1 MVGMNIIA
9 GNWDMTQIWNGLNG
23 RKHIYMQQWPT
34 MTALTAPLTGHRL
47 QNPKR
52 TSKSFGNI
60 CKYED
65 NLDGVWR
72 DAHLHPLMSVWY
84 AKFRCQIVDDPL
96 YWGRGKFLENPR
108 ARINRKRPLRGRKI
122 HGWIRHDEPSSFLV
136 LDSIKSGFSDL
147 QDPDRIRSPQ
157 SSFSAKTRSVA
168 GSSLC
173 PTPVLDLDLDL
184 VDRTRPIFFNG
195 KMR

>member
-1 MVGMNIIA
+1 MVLVGMNIIA

-34 MTALTAPLTGHRL
+34 MPALTAPLTGHRL

-60 CKYED
+60 CKIED

-84 AKFRCQIVDDPL
+84 AKFTCQIVDDPL

-108 ARINRKRPLRGRKI
+108 ARINRKRPLRGRKPVSCWRLEKVVDQNNSSQN
-122 HGWIRHDEPSSFLV
+122 GRFWDELFWS
-136 LDSIKSGFSDL
+136 
-147 QDPDRIRSPQ
+147 
-157 SSFSAKTRSVA
+157 T
-168 GSSLC
+168 
-173 PTPVLDLDLDL
+173 T
-184 VDRTRPIFFNG
+184 FNG
-195 KMR
+195 LSTTLKRRAKSCW